1 MALNEKNLGTRGVD
15 THLGLANPT
24 AHSKR
29 ADPLAADYAKH
40 PSTKQKHA
48 GHQSA
53 SSRQARHA
61 MKEAAGVI
69 EGRPGIIESTNIDP
83 LCKSTRG
90 ARARGG
96 GCDLSRRDRSY

>member
-24 AHSKR
+24 AHGKR
-29 ADPLAADYAKH
+29 ADALAADYAKH

-48 GHQSA
+48 GAGTGHQSA

-61 MKEAAGVI
+61 MREAAGVI

-83 LCKSTRG
+83 LCKSTRV
-90 ARARGG
+90 
-96 GCDLSRRDRSY
+96 

>member
-1 MALNEKNLGTRGVD
+1 MAAPRRP
-15 THLGLANPT
+15 HAQ
-24 AHSKR
+24 
-29 ADPLAADYAKH
+29 AKH

-48 GHQSA
+48 GAGDQSA

-96 GCDLSRRDRSY
+96 SGSSAPSCDLSRRDRSY